1 MTSFDDFDDL
11 DAPTRPRPPRRKAP
25 ATVGPGL
32 LVLHIE
38 RGRATVLG
46 ADGPFDAELTRDLA
60 GRQRTDLAVGDFV
73 RLDPRGR
80 IAETLPRRSSLARPD
95 PGDRVPRTLVANV
108 DLVVIVASVV
118 APPLRPRLVDRI
130 GLAAT
135 RGGCRVA
142 VAVNKIDLLGDDR
155 SVLEAVDESR
165 TGFPVVPV
173 SVVSGEGL
181 EELRSRLRGKL
192 SAFVGHSGVGKSSL
206 LKALL
211 GFDVATGAVSGGNGR
226 GAHTTR
232 GSTLYDTGDGTRI
245 IDTPGVRAFGLGEV
259 DDEDRN
265 DAFPEIAALACRFRD
280 CAHVGE
286 PGCGLPDALADG
298 RVTEARL
305 DAWRRLR

>member
-1 MTSFDDFDDL
+1 MFPIDDLDDFD
-11 DAPTRPRPPRRKAP
+11 APARPRPPRRKAAATPGP
-25 ATVGPGL
+25 AL
-32 LVLHIE
+32 LVIHIE

-46 ADGPFDAELTRDLA
+46 SEGPFEAELTRDLA
-60 GRQRTDLAVGDFV
+60 ARQRTDLAVGDLV

-80 IAETLPRRSSLARPD
+80 IAEALPRRSSLCRPD

-118 APPLRPRLVDRI
+118 APPLRPRLIDRI
-130 GLAAT
+130 GLAAA
-135 RGGCRVA
+135 RGGCAVA
-142 VAVNKIDLLGDDR
+142 VAINKVDLLGDDR
-155 SVLEAVDESR
+155 SSLAEADESR

-173 SVVSGEGL
+173 SVVTGEGL
-181 EELRSRLRGKL
+181 EELRSCLRGRL

-211 GFDVATGAVSGGNGR
+211 GFDVATGAVSEGNGR

-232 GSTLYDTGDGTRI
+232 GSTLYDAGDGTRI
-245 IDTPGVRAFGLGEV
+245 IDTPGVRAFGLSEV
-259 DDEDRN
+259 DHDERE
-265 DAFPEIAALACRFRD
+265 DAFPEIAALECRFRN
-280 CAHVGE
+280 CAHAGE
-286 PGCGLPDALADG
+286 PGCGLPDALEDG